1 MFLPTCCPQNMRC
14 CPVLRAYWKPNGN
27 LASLSHLV
35 VCDTILST
43 GISPIFKN
51 GAPVREWCVF
61 RGGFRKVSGKLRGT
75 KWKSWWGIAE
85 GLCRFVPVVMR
96 PCGTWKY
103 RSPWKLGTNHKVPRP
118 EENHVCTYP
127 ISCCYTPLEE
137 IKKIISR
144 GGHMHKRGGQ
154 TDRYLW
160 L

>member
-14 CPVLRAYWKPNGN
+14 CPVLQAYWKPNGN

-96 PCGTWKY
+96 PCGTLKV
-103 RSPWKLGTNHKVPRP
+103 SVTMKAGHKPQGAEARRESCLHLSYFMLLHPPRGDQ
-118 EENHVCTYP
+118 ENNLARRAYA
-127 ISCCYTPLEE
+127 
-137 IKKIISR
+137 
-144 GGHMHKRGGQ
+144 
-154 TDRYLW
+154 
-160 L
+160 